1 MKQEFEFYVDKK
13 ITTWLR
19 EKHSVKA
26 KTQKEAIEI
35 MKQSF
40 KKDLCDCGNTFYE
53 QERMYDTDEYMEVVD
68 NQGQATAEL
77 YADTNLGD
85 EFIIDNLNNTE
96 N

>member
-1 MKQEFEFYVDKK
+1 MKEFEFYVDKK

-26 KTQKEAIEI
+26 KTQKEAIDI
-35 MKQSF
+35 MTKSF
-40 KKDLCDCGNTFYE
+40 KKDLCNSSDTFYA
-53 QERMYDTDEYMEVVD
+53 QERMYDTDEYMSVLD
-68 NQGQATAEL
+68 NNGQSTAEL
-77 YADTNLGD
+77 YADTKEGD

>member
-1 MKQEFEFYVDKK
+1 MQEFEFYLDKK

-19 EKHSVKA
+19 EKHFVKA
-26 KTQKEAIEI
+26 KTKKEAIEI

-40 KKDLCDCGNTFYE
+40 KKDLCSDTFYE
-53 QERMYDTDEYMEVVD
+53 QERLYDTDEYMEPEY
-68 NQGQATAEL
+68 NHGQATAEL